1 MNEEELIE
9 YVRGM
14 LSEMISNIVAREV
27 LISSILNIDRS
38 QDTDT
43 IQKVILGKIYD
54 DFKNK
59 SVAVAVSV
67 RITKKLKEMS

>member
-1 MNEEELIE
+1 MNEIELTE

-14 LSEMISNIVAREV
+14 LSENVTNLVAREV
-27 LISSILNIDRS
+27 IITSIINLDMT

-54 DFKNK
+54 HFDNK
-59 SVAVAVSV
+59 KVAIAVSV
-67 RITKKLKEMS
+67 KITKKLSEVF